1 MRMFLI
7 SILLSLTLLS
17 CNTEQPEE
25 LPLPPFETYFTP
37 PPDLYK
43 AARVSP
49 NGKWLAYIAP
59 LDGVDNYFCNLG
71 CINPPK

>member
-37 PPDLYK
+37 PPISIKLQEL
-43 AARVSP
+43 VLMV
-49 NGKWLAYIAP
+49 NGWPI
-59 LDGVDNYFCNLG
+59 
-71 CINPPK
+71 